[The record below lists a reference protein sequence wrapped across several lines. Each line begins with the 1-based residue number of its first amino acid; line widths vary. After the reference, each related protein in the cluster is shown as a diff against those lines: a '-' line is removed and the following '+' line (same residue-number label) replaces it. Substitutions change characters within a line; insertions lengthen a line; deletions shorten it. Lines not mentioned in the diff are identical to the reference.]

1 LALLAVIILWGAVAV
16 FGWALLYW
24 PSMPAGFTYAS
35 WPVGGSS
42 GFLDGLYLS
51 MVTISTLGFGDIVPT
66 SVWLRVITPL
76 EALFGFVLLTAA
88 VSWILQIYPALTRR
102 RVLAIRLSVLRRA
115 DVAMTM
121 SDPRS
126 LLLPK
131 LLDELSIAITQA
143 GVDLR
148 EYSETYYFRD
158 ANPDDSLAASLP
170 YAVELGR
177 IGATAS
183 AVDVRISATV
193 LNCALEEL
201 AAVLRHR
208 FRHEGDSM
216 PEVLA
221 AYATDHGHPP
231 A

>member
-1 LALLAVIILWGAVAV
+1 
-16 FGWALLYW
+16 
-24 PSMPAGFTYAS
+24 MPAGFTY
-35 WPVGGSS
+35 SS
-42 GFLDGLYLS
+42 GPVPGGGGFSDGLYLS
-51 MVTISTLGFGDIVPT
+51 MVTISTLGFGDIVPA
-66 SVWLRVITPL
+66 SAWLRVITPL
-76 EALFGFVLLTAA
+76 EALFGFALLTAA

-115 DVAMTM
+115 DVARTVH
-121 SDPRS
+121 DPRS
-126 LLLPK
+126 AMLPR

-158 ANPDDSLAASLP
+158 ADPDSSLAATLP

-177 IGATAS
+177 IGTIAP
-183 AVDVRISATV
+183 AVDVRLAATI
-193 LNCALEEL
+193 LNCALEEF
-201 AAVLRHR
+201 AKVLRER
-208 FRHEGDSM
+208 FRHTGHST

-221 AYATDHGHPP
+221 AYASDHGHPP